1 MLHQLQPVYQIT
13 KINKNYVLE
22 VHIFWEGPKNLTES
36 SSWFLMLIWCF
47 LLTPVTS
54 KLWGRSRQMRYMY
67 LERSKLTPNFQNFI
81 SLDYKVQCTISRG
94 VRPNFEIT
102 VAFGLKFHWYLR
114 TLSLKFQ
121 KARTKIEVFLSLPC
135 WQSQLNWDS
144 QQGKN
149 RKFCLYPEILNFY
162 LKSSNTPETV
172 DFTPPW

>member
-1 MLHQLQPVYQIT
+1 
-13 KINKNYVLE
+13 
-22 VHIFWEGPKNLTES
+22 
-36 SSWFLMLIWCF
+36 
-47 LLTPVTS
+47 
-54 KLWGRSRQMRYMY
+54 MRYMY

-135 WQSQLNWDS
+135 WQSQLN
-144 QQGKN
+144 
-149 RKFCLYPEILNFY
+149 
-162 LKSSNTPETV
+162 
-172 DFTPPW
+172 